1 MPRISSKILALLFGL
16 LLIAA
21 IGCSSD
27 ARPTVASNPTSTPRP
42 TVEPTL
48 APTATMAPSATATPT
63 PVPTATPTA
72 TPTPVVPNAAF
83 LAQLDLAGRLNIGPN
98 AISVTGYEEASW
110 PSSAYG
116 CPLPGTIYLPVLVSG
131 WNVSLSQ
138 AGKNYEYHT
147 NESGDIQVN
156 CTENRE
162 LERQTIN
169 VVGLANLR
177 TATSIE
183 MRRRDATGEFVLK
196 STVTDAGE
204 ITAIVDTLDVPV
216 LRGPAASC
224 TEVFRLVFITPSGD
238 QAIGAI
244 CGGNSQLIRGE
255 QPFWSGQ
262 DAEAPPE
269 FSTLI
274 GPYFSDEPIPTLPS

>member
-1 MPRISSKILALLFGL
+1 MPRISSKFLALLFGV

-27 ARPTVASNPTSTPRP
+27 TRPTVAPNPTSTPRP
-42 TVEPTL
+42 TVEPTP
-48 APTATMAPSATATPT
+48 APTATTAPSATSTPT
-63 PVPTATPTA
+63 PAPTATPTA

-83 LAQLDLAGRLNIGPN
+83 LAQLDLAGRLNVGPN
-98 AISVTGYEEASW
+98 TISITGYDEGSW
-110 PSSAYG
+110 SSSAYG

-131 WNVSLSQ
+131 WNISLSQ
-138 AGKNYEYHT
+138 AGKNYEYHAD
-147 NESGDIQVN
+147 ESGEIQVN
-156 CTENRE
+156 CTENRD

-169 VVGLANLR
+169 IVGLANLR
-177 TATSIE
+177 TTTSIE

-196 STVTDAGE
+196 STVTDASE
-204 ITAIVDTLDVPV
+204 IKAIVDTLDVPV

-224 TEVFRLVFITPSGD
+224 TEVFRLVFITPGGN
-238 QAIGAI
+238 QTIGAI

-255 QPFWSGQ
+255 QSFWSGQ
-262 DAEAPPE
+262 DAEAPSE

-274 GPYFSDEPIPTLPS
+274 GPYFSDEPLPSIPS